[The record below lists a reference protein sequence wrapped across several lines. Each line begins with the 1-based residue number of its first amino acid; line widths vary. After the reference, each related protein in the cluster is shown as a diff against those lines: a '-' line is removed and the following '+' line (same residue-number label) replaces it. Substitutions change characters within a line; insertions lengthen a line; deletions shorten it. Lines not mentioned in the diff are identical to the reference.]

1 VNLHEAR
8 EKIMSTATTTSAV
21 PQSVQQPISV
31 EAYHRMLD
39 SGLLP
44 EDGRFELLNGVVVEK
59 MTKHPPHVIAT
70 RKADQ
75 AISPRLPAGWHAR
88 IQDPILLDDS
98 EPEPDVAIVRGRL
111 EDYAQQH
118 PGPDEAPLVI
128 EVADT
133 SLTKDRE
140 KASIYARNGI
150 SIYWIVNVPGRSI
163 EVYSDARTL
172 DESPSYVCLEVYS
185 EDESV
190 PVTLDGTEVFR
201 ITVSDLLP

>member
-1 VNLHEAR
+1 VNLQGVR
-8 EKIMSTATTTSAV
+8 EKTMATATIRSAV
-21 PQSVQQPISV
+21 PLAVQQPISV
-31 EAYHRMLD
+31 EAYHQMLD

-44 EDGRFELLNGVVVEK
+44 EDGRFELLNGMVVEK

-75 AISPRLPAGWHAR
+75 VISPRLPAGWHAR
-88 IQDPILLDDS
+88 IQDPVLLDDS
-98 EPEPDVAIVRGRL
+98 EPEPDVAIVRGKL

-118 PGPDEAPLVI
+118 PGPDETPLVI

-150 SIYWIVNVPGRSI
+150 STYWIVNVTGRSI

-172 DESPSYVCLEVYS
+172 DDAPSYVRLEVYS
-185 EDESV
+185 DNESV